1 MPINGMNDKTAR
13 VTGDF
18 TWKYGYLSTGKY
30 FIILVI
36 GIFSL
41 VTPSPG
47 YWIWLASCTTL
58 AILGDVVNSVQLG
71 ISPYPHTHPFPWA
84 LLFCNTTHVI
94 ILIFQ

>member
-1 MPINGMNDKTAR
+1 MNDKTAR

-18 TWKYGYLSTGKY
+18 TWKYGYLSAGKY

-58 AILGDVVNSVQLG
+58 AILADVVTRYSWESVPTPPIPSHGRSCFVTQLMP
-71 ISPYPHTHPFPWA
+71 SS
-84 LLFCNTTHVI
+84 
-94 ILIFQ
+94 